1 MPSSHHYC
9 THYLTPLHCNAASD
23 NLSEKAGQ
31 NFCKWTQLFEKFFPC
46 SQFQDGQY
54 HFEFCSYFWYPISIR
69 WLDTIIWGETIA
81 LAQLNNYQITLQTSY
96 KNVLSTNISMCYM
109 FKVLTYLLS
118 DKSLQK
124 IVFYKKIG
132 KICSSCSSFEY
143 WIN

>member
-54 HFEFCSYFWYPISIR
+54 HFEFCSYFWYPNSIR
-69 WLDTIIWGETIA
+69 WLGTIIWGENNWLQFHSNSKKEANPAEPTIA
-81 LAQLNNYQITLQTSY
+81 KSHHKLFTKITFNEIDALHVKSS
-96 KNVLSTNISMCYM
+96 KLSFVT
-109 FKVLTYLLS
+109 
-118 DKSLQK
+118 
-124 IVFYKKIG
+124 
-132 KICSSCSSFEY
+132 
-143 WIN
+143 